1 MRAKARELA
10 LKLLFQIDLG
20 GNTLEETLSLAR
32 INITAPEP
40 AWSLAEEKV
49 RGILANLTQI
59 DSLMREFTKEWGDID
74 RLTSIDRNILRIGIY
89 ELLYEDDIPT
99 GVVMAEAVRLA
110 ELYGTENSARFV
122 NGVLSSIA
130 KKVRGEGGVSTG
142 GTIGREEPRE

>member
-32 INITAPEP
+32 LSIKAEETVWN
-40 AWSLAEEKV
+40 LAEKKIK
-49 RGILANLTQI
+49 GILDNLPMI
-59 DSLMREFTKEWGDID
+59 DCLIEEFTKEWGEIN
-74 RLTSIDRNILRIGIY
+74 RLTSIDRNILRIGVY
-89 ELLYEDDIPT
+89 ELLFEEDIPS

-130 KKVRGEGGVSTG
+130 KRVRIEGGVSPG
-142 GTIGREEPRE
+142 GNIRGKPLS